1 MQDAI
6 QSPDNSFE
14 RLVELLKE
22 GKDYEAIDLLN
33 NSLTSREDHFANT
46 ALEFAAKFGRM
57 IVLKYLVEEKEVGV
71 TYTHI
76 SVATRN
82 SQLEVFNYLLVRVK
96 LFKDDHEDLILI
108 AVRSANLAFIEVLIV
123 HPKFSNERILYHA
136 RKLERQDIIE
146 KLQFVDGTSLDDTLS
161 VTEH

>member
-6 QSPDNSFE
+6 QSPDNSFK

-22 GKDYEAIDLLN
+22 GKDYEAIDLLG
-33 NSLTSREDHFANT
+33 NSLTSKDHFVNT

-57 IVLKYLVEEKEVGV
+57 IVLKYLVEEKDVRS

-96 LFKDDHEDLILI
+96 LFEDDREDLILI
-108 AVRSANLAFIEVLIV
+108 AVRSANLAFIEVLIG
-123 HPKFSNERILYHA
+123 HPKFPNERILYHA
-136 RKLERQDIIE
+136 RKLERQDIVE
-146 KLQFVDGTSLDDTLS
+146 KLQFVNGALLGNILS